1 MLFLTRKTGESI
13 VINDDVKIT
22 ISEIR
27 NNSVKI
33 SFQYPENMRVLR
45 QEVYDRIQAENR
57 LAAMQADQ
65 ILNLLQKK

>member
-13 VINDDVKIT
+13 VINDDVTIT

-57 LAAMQADQ
+57 LAAMQSDE